1 MPVRERASTRVWKG
15 GREAVVIGA
24 GGGSPEVE
32 GLEGGEGGERRG
44 QRRAAFGADVVEAA
58 TKRGKGG
65 GEEGGGVSEKRRR
78 RGRGH
83 DSGGESAGV
92 WVGRVSTSAGDVHS
106 GLEKGGGGGIGGRA
120 RWHAKE

>member
-24 GGGSPEVE
+24 GGGSREAE

-44 QRRAAFGADVVEAA
+44 QRRAAFGADVVPTA

-65 GEEGGGVSEKRRR
+65 GVSRPARSAADGAEVMIAAVSPLVCVWGGFRPVRGMCTLAWKRGAGGV
-78 RGRGH
+78 
-83 DSGGESAGV
+83 
-92 WVGRVSTSAGDVHS
+92 
-106 GLEKGGGGGIGGRA
+106 
-120 RWHAKE
+120 